1 MALCAFHVMLATI
14 VHLLLMLLNPAQRA
28 PIPMKLEQ
36 LHVKPVMQVTPV

>member
-14 VHLLLMLLNPAQRA
+14 VLLLLMLLNPAQRV

-36 LHVKPVMQVTPV
+36 LHVKPVMQVIPV